1 MAATQINNGQQGSEV
16 RAILNN
22 ALVELTEVSQTVE
35 DTIPLTNME
44 IDIILRQYEDVIK
57 LNI

>member
-16 RAILNN
+16 RTILNN

-44 IDIILRQYEDVIK
+44 IDIILRQ
-57 LNI
+57 

>member
-22 ALVELTEVSQTVE
+22 ALIELTEISQTVE

-44 IDIILRQYEDVIK
+44 IDIILRQ
-57 LNI
+57 